1 MCIKDGKLLL
11 KKNPQKHVLHLK
23 ALYKTRL
30 GTIYRSSIFFPYK
43 DCIQVIMNSVI
54 IKFCHSLLF
63 QKKRNINQ
71 TDSFKHKTMQRFK

>member
-1 MCIKDGKLLL
+1 MYYCKTIIFKQL
-11 KKNPQKHVLHLK
+11 LK

-30 GTIYRSSIFFPYK
+30 GTMYRSSIFFPYK

-63 QKKRNINQ
+63 QKKGI
-71 TDSFKHKTMQRFK
+71 